1 MAPIPAH
8 MQRGNRGIGFSSK
21 DPPASE
27 PARATPAGAG
37 GLTSGG
43 NLAVAAS
50 GRDAAAAAAAEQR
63 QQLRS
68 EHAAKRAKLQGI
80 IQAELDSED
89 LGTKV
94 RRLTQVAR

>member
-1 MAPIPAH
+1 

-21 DPPASE
+21 DTSASE
-27 PARATPAGAG
+27 GRTVSTAAAVPG
-37 GLTSGG
+37 GR
-43 NLAVAAS
+43 LAVAAS
-50 GRDAAAAAAAEQR
+50 GKDGAAVAAAEQR

-80 IQAELDSED
+80 IQAEMDSED
-89 LGTKV
+89 LGSKV